1 MIIGKFIDSKYA
13 RLYIRLGNNQFSKI
27 GITASSKIF
36 KKAVL
41 RNKARRL
48 MSAALEPLYGKL
60 PKSINILALPKV
72 TILGVKSG
80 DVLLD
85 LEQVLT
91 NEKIIN

>member
-1 MIIGKFIDSKYA
+1 
-13 RLYIRLGNNQFSKI
+13 
-27 GITASSKIF
+27 
-36 KKAVL
+36 
-41 RNKARRL
+41 